1 MPRQIATRA
10 DGASCPGVT
19 LDFLLFRPT
28 TEFQARDVYRHLNGD
43 WPVKTVTTAL
53 ERLVA
58 RGRVTKVREGRHVWY
73 RVAPSTVARFWGK
86 RRPLRLVA
94 DGPTRLLSPS

>member
-1 MPRQIATRA
+1 MPPPIATRA

-19 LDFLLFRPT
+19 LDFLLFRPR
-28 TEFQARDVYRHLNGD
+28 TEFQARDVYGYLNGD
-43 WPVKTVTTAL
+43 WPVKTVTNTL

-58 RGRVTKVREGRHVWY
+58 QGRVVKVREGRHVWY

-86 RRPLRLVA
+86 RRPLKLV
-94 DGPTRLLSPS
+94 R